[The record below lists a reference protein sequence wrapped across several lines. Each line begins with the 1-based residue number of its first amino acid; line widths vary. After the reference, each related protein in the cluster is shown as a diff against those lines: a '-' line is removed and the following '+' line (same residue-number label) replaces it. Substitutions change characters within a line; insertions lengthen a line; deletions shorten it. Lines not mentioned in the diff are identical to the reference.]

1 MSKRNDV
8 IDGRQSHLKYGLI
21 VSIASANGS
30 YIDKAK
36 GGTLPYA

>member
-1 MSKRNDV
+1 MQTVRPWSDFRS
-8 IDGRQSHLKYGLI
+8 GI
-21 VSIASANGS
+21 VRIASADGS